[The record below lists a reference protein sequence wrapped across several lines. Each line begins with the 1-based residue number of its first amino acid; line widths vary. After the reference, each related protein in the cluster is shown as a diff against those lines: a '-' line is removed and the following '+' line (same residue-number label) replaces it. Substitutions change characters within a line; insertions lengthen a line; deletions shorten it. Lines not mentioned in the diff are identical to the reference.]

1 MLKAGEFAKVT
12 PAKPSVVATLIS
24 EAHEP
29 HVPFSHTQCAA
40 VSTHVGAIR
49 TPEQNVFTGLSRI
62 YRPTTIDLEVT
73 SGLPPMIA
81 EAIGAEGATT
91 EATRM
96 EATTKRKELSFL
108 RI

>member
-1 MLKAGEFAKVT
+1 MLNAGEFAEVT
-12 PAKPSVVATLIS
+12 PVKPSVVATRID

-40 VSTHVGAIR
+40 VNTHVGAIR
-49 TPEQNVFTGLSRI
+49 TPEQNVFTGLSRR
-62 YRPTTIDLEVT
+62 YRPTTIDFEVT
-73 SGLPPMIA
+73 SGLPPIIA

-96 EATTKRKELSFL
+96 KATTKQKELSFL
-108 RI
+108 RT